1 MREFLRI
8 LDSLRENVPRHD
20 GLDRHESILP
30 QRLGGD
36 QGGTDLR
43 EKAYLLVDRVTTTDS
58 YAAMHPRF
66 SRPWNFPVHR

>member
-1 MREFLRI
+1 
-8 LDSLRENVPRHD
+8 
-20 GLDRHESILP
+20 
-30 QRLGGD
+30 
-36 QGGTDLR
+36 LR